1 MPVDFNRVP
10 PRVAV
15 PPPPQVSMIVWT
27 VLLVLVMCAGA
38 GLAIMLWPADR
49 PINTLW
55 FWFCAVGYPFLVWA
69 FGLFAWFGY
78 GYARRNQALATNR
91 VSDEAEQACHAL
103 AARPLAI
110 LGHAWCFAA
119 NDSENALEGI
129 LNGSEL
135 STRRPSG
142 AVADSDVHARWLDI
156 PDLPF
161 HPGNEL
167 VEHARHHAI
176 GMWLLERLIDDLLP
190 QLSALPPRTQ
200 LQVELQHRSRVTSES
215 VETRIRELIA
225 ERVPVLKIDLMPGK
239 HTSSL
244 FRTDAWLDKRDVNT
258 AHLLIAVELRDAIS
272 TVLSGGVAEAGVALL
287 VGGSRLASTAN
298 SVGLRLHRPAK
309 DSLDGAT
316 RTVGLAARW
325 GRSSLERLRT
335 VWTHGLTRDSVG
347 AVRQTARFPDQ
358 THWNVLENSVGDCS
372 GAGPW
377 LAVALAAESARIT
390 GDSQMVLCGDGKD
403 LIALVC
409 RKQT

>member
-1 MPVDFNRVP
+1 
-10 PRVAV
+10 
-15 PPPPQVSMIVWT
+15 MIFWT
-27 VLLVLVMCAGA
+27 VLLALVMGAGA
-38 GLAIMLWPADR
+38 GLAIMLWPAGR
-49 PINTLW
+49 PTNTLW
-55 FWFCAVGYPFLVWA
+55 FWFCVVGYPSLVWA

-91 VSDEAEQACHAL
+91 VSDEAEQACHAS

-110 LGHAWCFAA
+110 LGHAWRFAA
-119 NDSENALEGI
+119 NDSENALEGT

-190 QLSALPPRTQ
+190 QLSALPSRTQ
-200 LQVELQHRSRVTSES
+200 LQVELQHRSRVKSEI

-225 ERVPVLKIDLMPGK
+225 ERVPILKIDLKPGE

-287 VGGSRLASTAN
+287 LGGSRLASTAN

-309 DSLDGAT
+309 DSVDAVA
-316 RTVGLAARW
+316 RTVGLATRW
-325 GRSSLERLRT
+325 GQASPDRLRT
-335 VWTHGLTRDSVG
+335 VWTHGLTDDSVG
-347 AVRQTARFPDQ
+347 AVRQAATFPDQ

-390 GDSQMVLCGDGKD
+390 GDSQMVLCGEGKD

>member
-15 PPPPQVSMIVWT
+15 PPPPQVPTIVWT
-27 VLLVLVMCAGA
+27 VLLVLVVGAGA
-38 GLAIMLWPADR
+38 GLAIMLWPAGR
-49 PINTLW
+49 PTNTLW
-55 FWFCAVGYPFLVWA
+55 FWFCVAGYPFLAWA

-78 GYARRNQALATNR
+78 GYVRRNQALATNR
-91 VSDEAEQACHAL
+91 VSGEAEQACHAL

-176 GMWLLERLIDDLLP
+176 GMWLLERLVDDLLP

-200 LQVELQHRSRVTSES
+200 LQVELQHRSRVKSEI

-225 ERVPVLKIDLMPGK
+225 ERVPILKIDLKPGE

-258 AHLLIAVELRDAIS
+258 VYLLIAVELRDAIS
-272 TVLSGGVAEAGVALL
+272 AVLSGGVAEAGVALL

-309 DSLDGAT
+309 DSLDAVT
-316 RTVGLAARW
+316 RTVGLASRW
-325 GRSSLERLRT
+325 GQAPRDRLRT
-335 VWTHGLTRDSVG
+335 VWTHGLTDDSVG
-347 AVRQTARFPDQ
+347 AVRQAAPFPDQ

-377 LAVALAAESARIT
+377 LAVALAAETARIT
-390 GDSQMVLCGDGKD
+390 GDSQMVLCGEGKD